1 MCNKDELCQRH
12 ERLKEKSGECRPK
25 QVKDF
30 HSEKEN
36 CRCFGEKKKGKAA
49 LDALLV
55 NPVGIVH
62 SSYDDPST
70 APPHN
75 INASI
80 EIFPEYAQG
89 LLKIEEHSH
98 LWILSW
104 FHKARRDLLMA
115 MPCRANRS
123 VPEYGVFGL
132 RAAGRPNPIGLSL
145 VKLEKVENNILHV
158 QGLDAIDGTPVIDIK
173 TYFEQDIVFS
183 PLAPYIRPHDKGT
196 RYNRLFKEAYNHHQE
211 ECRDFHIALRMA
223 FAAQDVF
230 SKLNSPD
237 LKVSVKG
244 PGCFADTIQGLFR
257 ARLANPARFDY
268 KQSTDISLSL
278 SDGTKELSIGIVGTP
293 SQEDLLDLD
302 KTDFLKIQLIQL

>member
-1 MCNKDELCQRH
+1 MCNKDEVCQRP
-12 ERLKEKSGECRPK
+12 KPKGKPGECSAE
-25 QVKDF
+25 QVKDC
-30 HSEKEN
+30 HGKKED
-36 CRCFGEKKKGKAA
+36 CGCFSKKKNGKAV

-62 SSYDDPST
+62 SPYHDPST
-70 APPHN
+70 APPHS

-80 EIFPEYAQG
+80 EVFPEYAQG

-115 MPCRANRS
+115 MPRRMNRS

-145 VKLEKVENNILHV
+145 VKLQKVENNILHV

-196 RYNRLFKEAYNHHQE
+196 RYNRLLREAYNHHQE
-211 ECRDFHIALRMA
+211 ECRGFHLALRMA

-268 KQSTDISLSL
+268 KQSTDIELCL
-278 SDGTKELSIGIVGTP
+278 SDGTKELSIRIVGTP
-293 SQEDLLDLD
+293 SQEELLDLD
-302 KTDFLKIQLIQL
+302 KTDFLNIQLI